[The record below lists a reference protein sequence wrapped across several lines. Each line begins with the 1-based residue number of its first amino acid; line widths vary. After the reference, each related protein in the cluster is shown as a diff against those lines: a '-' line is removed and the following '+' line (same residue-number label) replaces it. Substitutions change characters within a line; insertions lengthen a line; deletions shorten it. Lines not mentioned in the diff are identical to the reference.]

1 MGTGGRKEG
10 RGDQSTS
17 SLLNVSCSSSPSV
30 SSVSLHGTGGGG
42 KLGISQDP
50 GHSNGQTEA

>member
-17 SLLNVSCSSSPSV
+17 LLNVSCSNSPSV
-30 SSVSLHGTGGGG
+30 SSVSLHGTGGGRN
-42 KLGISQDP
+42 LGISQDP